1 MHSLA
6 QLNSYS
12 LTSLEYTDDRPIG
25 ITYTT
30 ASAVNKS
37 ITIDESQT
45 HSAQLGTDIKEFIN
59 VGSANV
65 IYRIDVSNLAN
76 ATVSWGSLPT
86 GITSNVAAGVYNIIG
101 LNTVKNWNLI
111 KSPTITLPTVDYSG
125 VWTYTSSIYLNGNVS
140 RAWTTTVT
148 VNDVPEISTPTPFYY
163 TNSTTSKI
171 LYAPQ
176 ILDTTGT
183 SYSIVCT
190 PSNVAIVSNLTSTG
204 TGGTISSNVTTKAL
218 TISGTRTQV
227 NSHLSNLSLT
237 STGLDI
243 DWTLNYSLTN
253 NPSGFVSNI
262 SQQILNNSTA
272 ILDRGAP
279 SYYSEDITS
288 VVATTPTITDIYNA
302 NVSQQYQMVVN
313 PTITSSVANLTTSGT
328 TANISWNNTSKS
340 LTIIGTKT
348 QVNGALGN
356 LTLTPAIDYV
366 SNFYLNYN
374 LTTAGNTYIRSQLLI
389 IDQTNE
395 EISNIA
401 VSRSFVQ
408 NTPDYLFT
416 SSIPQIIESPSG
428 NPIYTLNFSSDAGEF
443 GLSDADINYN
453 YSFSGTKSE
462 CNAFFSQLKFY
473 PDRDLYGSQSF
484 TYKQYR
490 TGVLQL
496 TQLVSMNGT
505 IRTTPLP
512 DQGIYTITESTYLT
526 PTVTQSKYLNIKLT
540 LVGGG
545 GGSGWGT
552 WAYVNGGGGGFMREV
567 TIENYLLTPN
577 QSYEIIVGLGG
588 VGGNKPGS
596 APAAI
601 IGGVGGTTSAF
612 GFSAAGGNTGTYGN
626 SGYNDTVYVR
636 GAGGT
641 YPANQTYRHVGGGG
655 AGAGGNGSDRE
666 VGPPL
671 VPPDPI
677 LLLGSRAGAGGPG
690 RASFINGIVYG
701 GGGGGNEGDNYI
713 SPGNG
718 GTGGGGRGYVG
729 TYTNFNRAGTPGTN
743 GLGGGA
749 GGLQWIGY
757 NGGSGIVIIEFYR

>member
-1 MHSLA
+1 
-6 QLNSYS
+6 
-12 LTSLEYTDDRPIG
+12 
-25 ITYTT
+25 
-30 ASAVNKS
+30 
-37 ITIDESQT
+37 
-45 HSAQLGTDIKEFIN
+45 
-59 VGSANV
+59 
-65 IYRIDVSNLAN
+65 
-76 ATVSWGSLPT
+76 
-86 GITSNVAAGVYNIIG
+86 
-101 LNTVKNWNLI
+101 
-111 KSPTITLPTVDYSG
+111 
-125 VWTYTSSIYLNGNVS
+125 
-140 RAWTTTVT
+140 
-148 VNDVPEISTPTPFYY
+148 
-163 TNSTTSKI
+163 
-171 LYAPQ
+171 
-176 ILDTTGT
+176 
-183 SYSIVCT
+183 
-190 PSNVAIVSNLTSTG
+190 
-204 TGGTISSNVTTKAL
+204 
-218 TISGTRTQV
+218 
-227 NSHLSNLSLT
+227 
-237 STGLDI
+237 
-243 DWTLNYSLTN
+243 
-253 NPSGFVSNI
+253 
-262 SQQILNNSTA
+262 
-272 ILDRGAP
+272 
-279 SYYSEDITS
+279 
-288 VVATTPTITDIYNA
+288 
-302 NVSQQYQMVVN
+302 
-313 PTITSSVANLTTSGT
+313 
-328 TANISWNNTSKS
+328 
-340 LTIIGTKT
+340 
-348 QVNGALGN
+348 
-356 LTLTPAIDYV
+356 
-366 SNFYLNYN
+366 
-374 LTTAGNTYIRSQLLI
+374 
-389 IDQTNE
+389 
-395 EISNIA
+395 
-401 VSRSFVQ
+401 
-408 NTPDYLFT
+408 
-416 SSIPQIIESPSG
+416 
-428 NPIYTLNFSSDAGEF
+428 
-443 GLSDADINYN
+443 
-453 YSFSGTKSE
+453 
-462 CNAFFSQLKFY
+462 
-473 PDRDLYGSQSF
+473 
-484 TYKQYR
+484 
-490 TGVLQL
+490 
-496 TQLVSMNGT
+496 
-505 IRTTPLP
+505 
-512 DQGIYTITESTYLT
+512 LT